1 MLLEAAAAAT
11 ADPAA
16 VAGSALGSF
25 LAGLAGSGTVGA
37 FIATGL
43 SILVVIQGAKL
54 VREVRNPA
62 AAQPVNV
69 GPDVI
74 EAAADRV
81 GLAGRAADAECKAL
95 AERVEAIEEWQ
106 TAHAHQHELAAAV
119 EKAREEG
126 ARAEREHTNPG
137 RRR

>member
-1 MLLEAAAAAT
+1 MATKTFELLDT
-11 ADPAA
+11 TSGKKSTLP
-16 VAGSALGSF
+16 VR
-25 LAGLAGSGTVGA
+25 SGT
-37 FIATGL
+37 
-43 SILVVIQGAKL
+43 
-54 VREVRNPA
+54 
-62 AAQPVNV
+62 V

-81 GLAGRAADAECKAL
+81 GLAGRAADAECRAL